1 MADTTPTDPMEE
13 RMSDRPSARRCRAA
27 LAALACIV
35 TVPAAASAQQTETF
49 RLPGDEVAVYNL
61 AGKVQVRG
69 GSGSDVA
76 VTVRR
81 GGADADRLEVKTGD
95 VSTHQDGFGRVTA
108 LRIVYPLETIVYG
121 DGSGSTEIRVRDDGT
136 FFGDSD
142 DGERVRIRSS
152 GSGVEAHADLEIA
165 VPNGRAVLV
174 ALAVGEVR
182 VENAEGRLYVDVA
195 SANVSTNATR
205 GDFVLDTGSGD
216 VTVAG
221 HQGNLVCDTGSG
233 DVSLED
239 VRGAELTFDTG
250 SGDVTGKGIG
260 GQRILVDTGSG
271 DVELTALTAEDLTAD
286 TGSGN
291 VTLRFDASP
300 FEVLVDVG
308 SGDVRI
314 QVPSGYGAR
323 VEVDTGSGDI
333 ATDLPIQVTEISED
347 ELVGTIG
354 DGSGRLRIDT
364 GSGDVKL
371 EMR

>member
-1 MADTTPTDPMEE
+1 MDEIAPTDRMEE
-13 RMSDRPSARRCRAA
+13 RMSDRPTARRRRTA
-27 LAALACIV
+27 LAALACLV
-35 TVPAAASAQQTETF
+35 TLPTAASAQQGETF

-69 GSGSDVA
+69 GSGSDVS
-76 VTVRR
+76 VTVRL
-81 GGADADRLEVKTGD
+81 GGADANRLEVKTGD
-95 VSTHQDGFGRVTA
+95 VNTHQDGFGRVTA
-108 LRIVYPLETIVYG
+108 LRVVYPMETIVYG
-121 DGSGSTEIRVRDDGT
+121 DGSGSSEIRVRDDGT

-142 DGERVRIRSS
+142 DGKRIRIRDS
-152 GSGVEAHADLEIA
+152 GSGVKAHADLEIA
-165 VPNGRAVLV
+165 VPNGRAVLI

-182 VENAEGRLYVDVA
+182 VENVQGRLYVDVA
-195 SANVSTNATR
+195 SANVSTRGTR

-216 VTVAG
+216 VSVEGHEGDLVA
-221 HQGNLVCDTGSG
+221 DTGSG
-233 DVSLED
+233 DVDLED

-250 SGDVTGKGIG
+250 SGDVTGNGIG
-260 GQRILVDTGSG
+260 GQRILADTGSG
-271 DVELTALTAEDLTAD
+271 NVELTALTAENLTAD

-300 FEVLVDVG
+300 SDVLVDVG

>member
-1 MADTTPTDPMEE
+1 MNDTPN
-13 RMSDRPSARRCRAA
+13 ARLRGAA
-27 LAALACIV
+27 LAALACLV
-35 TVPAAASAQQTETF
+35 TFPAAASAQQSETF

-61 AGKVQVRG
+61 AGKVQVRA

-95 VSTHQDGFGRVTA
+95 VNTHQEGFGRVTA
-108 LRIVYPLETIVYG
+108 LRVVYPMETIVYG
-121 DGSGSTEIRVRDDGT
+121 DGSGSSEIRVRDDGT

-142 DGERVRIRSS
+142 DGKRIRIRDS
-152 GSGVEAHADLEIA
+152 L
-165 VPNGRAVLV
+165 L

-182 VENAEGRLYVDVA
+182 VENVQGRLYVDVA
-195 SANVSTNATR
+195 SANVSTRGTR

-216 VTVAG
+216 VSVEGHEGDLVA
-221 HQGNLVCDTGSG
+221 DTGSG
-233 DVSLED
+233 DVDLED

-250 SGDVTGKGIG
+250 SGDVTGNGIG
-260 GQRILVDTGSG
+260 GQRILADTGSG
-271 DVELTALTAEDLTAD
+271 NVELTALTAENLTAD

-300 FEVLVDVG
+300 SDVLVDVG